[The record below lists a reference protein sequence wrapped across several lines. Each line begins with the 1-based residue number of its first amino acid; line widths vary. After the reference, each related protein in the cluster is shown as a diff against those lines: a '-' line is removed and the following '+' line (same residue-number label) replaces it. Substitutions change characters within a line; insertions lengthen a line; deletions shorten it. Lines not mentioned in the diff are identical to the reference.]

1 MTGNEQ
7 FERTTL
13 PPAILAEMF
22 KESLVVTNELQQ
34 AAGSANKPIAIPGPL
49 PKQQVVAI
57 PETPMAAP
65 PGEEALASE
74 GACRDD
80 QIGSPM
86 AAPPG
91 EEALAWLGDFR
102 ERVLLV
108 VTDFEA
114 RFVSDDQLQLLTKM
128 LAAVGLSLADAAIV
142 NLAHHPVRLD
152 VLFEKLPAEVAI
164 FFGTEPV
171 ELGLP
176 MRFPQFQVQRWN
188 HCTYL
193 YVPPLQQLLGNDE
206 ATRVLKTN
214 LWVALKKIFIER

>member
-22 KESLVVTNELQQ
+22 KESLVVINESQPP
-34 AAGSANKPIAIPGPL
+34 APAINNPVAMPGPVL
-49 PKQQVVAI
+49 ERGVAEI

-65 PGEEALASE
+65 PAEET
-74 GACRDD
+74 
-80 QIGSPM
+80 I
-86 AAPPG
+86 
-91 EEALAWLGDFR
+91 AWLGDFR
-102 ERVLLV
+102 KRVLLV
-108 VTDFEA
+108 VTDFDA
-114 RFVSDDQLQLLTKM
+114 RFVGDEQLQLLTKM

-142 NLAHHPVRLD
+142 NLAQHPARLD

-214 LWVALKKIFIER
+214 LWVALKKIFMES

>member
-22 KESLVVTNELQQ
+22 KESLVVINESQPPAQATNNPV
-34 AAGSANKPIAIPGPL
+34 AMPGPV
-49 PKQQVVAI
+49 PEREVTEI
-57 PETPMAAP
+57 PAAP
-65 PGEEALASE
+65 P
-74 GACRDD
+74 
-80 QIGSPM
+80 
-86 AAPPG
+86 AAPPAA
-91 EEALAWLGDFR
+91 EKIAWLGDFR
-102 ERVLLV
+102 KHVLLV

-114 RFVSDDQLQLLTKM
+114 RFVGDEQLQLLTKM

-142 NLAHHPVRLD
+142 NLAQHPARLD

-214 LWVALKKIFIER
+214 LWVALKKIFMES